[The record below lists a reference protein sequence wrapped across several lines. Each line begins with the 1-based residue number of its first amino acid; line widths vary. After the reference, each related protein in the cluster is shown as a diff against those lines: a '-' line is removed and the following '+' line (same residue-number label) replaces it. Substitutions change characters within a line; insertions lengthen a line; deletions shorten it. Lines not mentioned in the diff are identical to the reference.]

1 MTEQRRLVVMR
12 HAKAEPYASTDH
24 ERRLTDRG
32 RAQARAAGVRLR
44 ELGLVPDHAIVS
56 TAERTVMTWAEVADA
71 TGSMVGPQLDAAVYT
86 GGVDVLLETIQTA
99 PDEAAA
105 VMFIGHNPAAAYL
118 SHLLDDGEGDPDA
131 VGGMLRGFPPGAL
144 VVFEVVGCWSEL
156 GAESARVVGFFAPD

>member
-1 MTEQRRLVVMR
+1 MR

-24 ERRLTDRG
+24 ARRLTDRG
-32 RAQARAAGVRLR
+32 RAQAHAAGSRLH

-71 TGSMVGPQLDAAVYT
+71 TGSTVGPRLDPAVYT

-99 PDEAAA
+99 PDEATT

-118 SHLLDDGEGDPDA
+118 SHLLDDGEGDPEA
-131 VGGMLRGFPPGAL
+131 MGGMLRGFPPAAL
-144 VVFEVVGCWSEL
+144 VVFEVRGSWADL
-156 GAESARVVGFFAPD
+156 GAESARVTDFFAPG